1 MNESVSS
8 VLILFLTKDF
18 IFSFNKNTQT
28 TDNLRAGVVM
38 MLVLVWLVIISIVQD
53 YTWVLL
59 GVPEATHVE
68 GTTKKKDEVEQ
79 TESKGSNKDEKAA
92 SEEEEDKEDER
103 STAIEVTAVADGDDI

>member
-1 MNESVSS
+1 
-8 VLILFLTKDF
+8 
-18 IFSFNKNTQT
+18 
-28 TDNLRAGVVM
+28 M

-59 GVPEATHVE
+59 GVPETTHVE

-79 TESKGSNKDEKAA
+79 TESKGSNNKDEKAA
-92 SEEEEDKEDER
+92 SEEEEDKEDEK

>member
-1 MNESVSS
+1 
-8 VLILFLTKDF
+8 
-18 IFSFNKNTQT
+18 
-28 TDNLRAGVVM
+28 M

-103 STAIEVTAVADGDDI
+103 STAIEVTAVADGDDIWNLKKKKNLNLSFSKEEQLPSSKT